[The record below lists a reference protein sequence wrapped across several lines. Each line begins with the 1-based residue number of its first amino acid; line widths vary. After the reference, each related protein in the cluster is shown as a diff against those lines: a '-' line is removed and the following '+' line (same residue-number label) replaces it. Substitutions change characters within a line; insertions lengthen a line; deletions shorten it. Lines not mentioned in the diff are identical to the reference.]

1 MHQISHTPTQI
12 TENDL
17 DPRGIQQVNPDV
29 RFRLKDEENR
39 DVLEKLDISW
49 YVTTRE
55 DVGGFKVSVYNTTS
69 GKEVSSKSLGYTAR
83 RQRFPEVPRGRLES
97 SCTGWNRMDYFI
109 IIRLRETFPCLFTFI
124 LYRLE
129 YLLTGQKIYLQVRV
143 FTQRIE
149 YVLTSLNV
157 YLQNRRFTFRSKY
170 LLIDQIMRNVS
181 MSFYLYI
188 G

>member
-1 MHQISHTPTQI
+1 MRQISHTPTQI

-83 RQRFPEVPRGRLES
+83 RQRFPEVPRGRSVS
-97 SCTGWNRMDYFI
+97 SCTG
-109 IIRLRETFPCLFTFI
+109 
-124 LYRLE
+124 
-129 YLLTGQKIYLQVRV
+129 
-143 FTQRIE
+143 
-149 YVLTSLNV
+149 
-157 YLQNRRFTFRSKY
+157 
-170 LLIDQIMRNVS
+170 
-181 MSFYLYI
+181 
-188 G
+188 